1 MLPSPKTQA
10 SELSHHLVDDRVY
23 VKAICLV
30 DLDIYALVLTS
41 VCHIVIGYVYH
52 LCKDV

>member
-10 SELSHHLVDDRVY
+10 SKLSHHLVDDRVY